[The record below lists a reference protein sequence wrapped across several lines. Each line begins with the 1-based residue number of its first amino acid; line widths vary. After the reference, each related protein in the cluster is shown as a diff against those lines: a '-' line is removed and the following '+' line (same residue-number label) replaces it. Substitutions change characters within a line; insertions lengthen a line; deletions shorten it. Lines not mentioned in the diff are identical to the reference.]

1 MVRLLHSHS
10 KARDKKTW
18 YPKSWPSRGRS
29 FETREM
35 ETSEL
40 EAPHREP
47 GITFISTMGFEDLD
61 AEAIPG
67 VTFIF
72 ILAGRERRNQFE
84 IVKNCEK
91 KNKARFKTA
100 PVASNNVLR

>member
-1 MVRLLHSHS
+1 
-10 KARDKKTW
+10 
-18 YPKSWPSRGRS
+18 
-29 FETREM
+29 M